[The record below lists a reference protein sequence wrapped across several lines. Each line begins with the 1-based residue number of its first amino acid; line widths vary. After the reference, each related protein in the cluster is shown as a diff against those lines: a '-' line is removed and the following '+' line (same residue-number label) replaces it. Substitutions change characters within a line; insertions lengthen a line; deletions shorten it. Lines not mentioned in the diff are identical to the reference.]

1 MGRSVAGVPD
11 ELRARTTA
19 GGLTMGSVASEHP
32 DLTLWQRLLLRRIR
46 HVAGRRAGEP
56 LRPEDW
62 KAVMRLHQQAHAV
75 ERLFF
80 ALPGSPRCS
89 ACGAPFAGPGRL
101 IAGPLGHRPSRKNP
115 TLCATCV
122 ELSPPGGLTM
132 LAGILFADIRGFTAT
147 FDGGNPEQA
156 STVLRR
162 FYRCAEDVL
171 FPDAMIDKLIGD
183 EVMALYLPDFKPKL
197 SGHVPA
203 VMLDHARGLLR
214 AVGYGS
220 GRPPFVELGI
230 GLDFGEA
237 FVGNIGERALV
248 DFTAVGDVVNT
259 AARLQAQAAGGEI
272 IISERVA
279 NGLPA
284 PVGTRVQLTLKG
296 KREPQTAYRVSL

>member
-1 MGRSVAGVPD
+1 MQP
-11 ELRARTTA
+11 
-19 GGLTMGSVASEHP
+19 EH
-32 DLTLWQRLLLRRIR
+32 WQ
-46 HVAGRRAGEP
+46 
-56 LRPEDW
+56 
-62 KAVMRLHQQAHAV
+62 AVMGFHQQRAFHAV
-75 ERLFF
+75 DRLFF

-122 ELSPPGGLTM
+122 ELSPPGGLTL
-132 LAGILFADIRGFTAT
+132 LAGILFADIRGFTAP

-171 FPDAMIDKLIGD
+171 FPDAVIDKLIGD
-183 EVMALYLPDFKPKL
+183 EVMALYLPDFKPTL
-197 SGHVPA
+197 AGHVSSI
-203 VMLDHARGLLR
+203 MLDHARGLLR

-220 GRPPFVELGI
+220 DKPPFVELGI
-230 GLDFGEA
+230 GLDLGEA
-237 FVGNIGERALV
+237 FVGNIGQRALF
-248 DFTAVGDVVNT
+248 DLTAVGDVVNT
-259 AARLQAQAAGGEI
+259 AARLQAQAARGEI

-279 NGLPA
+279 NGLPD

-296 KREPQTAYRVSL
+296 KREPQTAYRATL